1 MVPDANEPDVPLTD
15 PPAVAAPRCPRHA
28 KRPTAAPSPAQP
40 SRRITW
46 REMHEEPF
54 RLFFP
59 LAVLAGLVGVLLWP
73 VMLAG
78 WMSDYPGLRHA
89 RLMTNGFFGGFILGF
104 LGTSLPRLLEVKP
117 FKALEAIVPLLLHLA
132 CIVAYAFGAT
142 LIGDISFATA
152 LMALLLA
159 LGRRFP
165 QRQDLPPPGFVL
177 MPLAFACALAG
188 LVLQHV
194 SAQRE
199 LDPAWELLG
208 RLWAYHGFILLCIL
222 GAGGFLLPRF
232 LGVGV
237 REKFATSK
245 TPTPAW
251 RQSCDSAAVTGLL
264 LVGTYPLEAFGWS
277 PLAALLRAGLVLNYL
292 WSVMPFE
299 RLAWSWNGV
308 QWLLVT
314 GLVCIPL
321 GILAA
326 GFWPGWR
333 VGLSHIELLGGFGLI
348 TMAVATRVVFG
359 HSGQRARL
367 ERFHPALTTAAG
379 LMLIGMITRI
389 TGDLVPSTMASHYL
403 YGALCWAG
411 GLILWA
417 VCVLPGVL
425 IPDSEA

>member
-1 MVPDANEPDVPLTD
+1 
-15 PPAVAAPRCPRHA
+15 
-28 KRPTAAPSPAQP
+28 
-40 SRRITW
+40 
-46 REMHEEPF
+46 MHEEPF

-117 FKALEAIVPLLLHLA
+117 FTAIEAIVPLLLHLA
-132 CIVAYAFGAT
+132 CVVAYTFGAT
-142 LIGDISFATA
+142 LIGDVSFAAA

-159 LGRRFP
+159 LGRRFS

-188 LVLQHV
+188 LVLQHAA
-194 SAQRE
+194 AQRE

-232 LGVGV
+232 LGLGV
-237 REKFATSK
+237 REKFVTSR

-251 RQSCDSAAVTGLL
+251 RQSCVSTALTGLL
-264 LVGTYPLEAFGWS
+264 LVGTYPMEAFGWS
-277 PLAALLRAGLVLNYL
+277 PLAALLRAGLLLNYL

-308 QWLLVT
+308 QWLLIT
-314 GLVCIPL
+314 GLVGIPL
-321 GILAA
+321 GILTA

-348 TMAVATRVVFG
+348 TLAVATRVVFG
-359 HSGQRARL
+359 HSGQRTKL

-389 TGDLVPSTMASHYL
+389 SGDLVPSTMASHYL

>member
-1 MVPDANEPDVPLTD
+1 
-15 PPAVAAPRCPRHA
+15 
-28 KRPTAAPSPAQP
+28 
-40 SRRITW
+40 
-46 REMHEEPF
+46 MHEEPF

-59 LAVLAGLVGVLLWP
+59 VAVLAGLVGVLLWP
-73 VMLAG
+73 LMLAG

-117 FKALEAIVPLLLHLA
+117 FTAIEAITPLVLHLA
-132 CIVAYAFGAT
+132 CAVAYTFDAT
-142 LIGDISFATA
+142 LTGDALFAA
-152 LMALLLA
+152 ALLTLLLM
-159 LGRRFP
+159 LGRRFS
-165 QRQDLPPPGFVL
+165 QRHDLPPPGFVL
-177 MPLAFACALAG
+177 MPFAFACALAG
-188 LVLQHV
+188 LALQNV
-194 SAQRE
+194 SARRE

-232 LGVGV
+232 LGLGV
-237 REKFATSK
+237 REKFDTAK

-251 RQSCDSAAVTGLL
+251 ARSCASAALTGLL
-264 LVGTYPLEAFGWS
+264 LTGTYPLEAFGWS
-277 PLAALLRAGLVLNYL
+277 PLAALLRAGLIVAYL

-299 RLAWSWNGV
+299 RLIWSWNGV

-333 VGLSHIELLGGFGLI
+333 VGLSHLELLGGFGLI

-359 HSGQRARL
+359 HSGQRAKL
-367 ERFHPALTTAAG
+367 ERFHPTLTAAAG

-425 IPDSEA
+425 VPDNET